1 MEDAT
6 RQIFAKYAAL
16 LEARN
21 ASINLVSRRSGL
33 HDMWKRHFEDSLS
46 LLPYV
51 RVPAA
56 DVGSG
61 AGFPALVLAI
71 MGAPVVA
78 CVVEDKRKAEFLREI
93 VALYDLKIEVLQAR
107 VQDVRREFPL
117 IIGRA
122 FAPLGKFLE
131 LTSGMRGAGTRYAL
145 LKGARVT
152 EEIAAAEKS
161 WRFDYELHEKTGGYV
176 LTLSG
181 VSPRK

>member
-1 MEDAT
+1 MDNAT
-6 RQIFAKYAAL
+6 RQIFARYAAL

-33 HDMWKRHFEDSLS
+33 HDMWERHFADSLS

-51 RVPAA
+51 SEPAV

-61 AGFPALVLAI
+61 AGFPALPLAI
-71 MGAPVVA
+71 MGAPVDA
-78 CVVEDKRKAEFLREI
+78 CVEEDKRKAEFLRE
-93 VALYDLKIEVLQAR
+93 VAALYNLKIEVLQAR
-107 VQDVRREFPL
+107 AEDVRREFPL

-145 LKGARVT
+145 LKGARVM

-161 WRFDYELHEKTGGYV
+161 WRFDYELHGKTGGYI

-181 VSPRK
+181 ASPRK